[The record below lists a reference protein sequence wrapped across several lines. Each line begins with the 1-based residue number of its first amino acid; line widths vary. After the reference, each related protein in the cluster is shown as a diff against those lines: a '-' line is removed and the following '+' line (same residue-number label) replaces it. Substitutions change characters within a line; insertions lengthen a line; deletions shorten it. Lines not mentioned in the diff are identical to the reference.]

1 MSVRHSVIWGHA
13 DKSSLL
19 CLQPG
24 CADNQGAHSWVVSI
38 HCDQVEFRTGRL
50 MLQVILTVRDEEKWY
65 QSVRD
70 VIVRL
75 YRYMLQ
81 PFFWH
86 TRLGRQYTA
95 IIGWGL
101 QFMFHGERPLV
112 SLLYTAGQL

>member
-1 MSVRHSVIWGHA
+1 
-13 DKSSLL
+13 
-19 CLQPG
+19 
-24 CADNQGAHSWVVSI
+24 
-38 HCDQVEFRTGRL
+38 

-75 YRYMLQ
+75 YRYMLR

-101 QFMFHGERPLV
+101 QYMFHGERPLAP
-112 SLLYTAGQL
+112 LLYCWAAVDMQSVLTQPYGDQVMKAWSSVSPAFLTCRHV